1 MGYSG
6 LTGLNI
12 MKQLFSVISLAAAV
26 AVSGVAQNA
35 PAKTPT
41 VSGTITAVNAGS
53 NLISVKSTAGETVD
67 FTVTPHSFIL
77 HLPPGETD
85 LKKAQKLA
93 IGDLSAGEELVASYQ
108 MASDGKTREVRT
120 ILVRT
125 KDDLAEMAKKEDEDW
140 RKRGTTGNLASVDAA
155 AKTFTIKLGSKDVVV
170 KPGDKTEYMRY
181 SPDSAKMSD
190 AKTSS
195 FAELKPG
202 DEVHVLGNKN
212 PDGTQIEAE
221 KVVFGNFPQLAA
233 TIKSIN
239 PAANEMVVTDLAN
252 KKPVT
257 IRIIPDST
265 MKKLPDVAAQML
277 ARRYGAA
284 RGGAGGAGAD
294 NGGRGAGRGQGR
306 GFGAGGPG
314 GPGGPGGGRGGDL
327 GQILATAPTISLADL
342 KPGDAIMV
350 KTTAGGTA
358 GPATAVTLLAG
369 VEPILTAAPNST
381 RDIMSGWNLGGGG
394 GGEGQ

>member
-1 MGYSG
+1 
-6 LTGLNI
+6 
-12 MKQLFSVISLAAAV
+12 MKQFFSILLLTTAAAV
-26 AVSGVAQNA
+26 TGFAQA
-35 PAKTPT
+35 AKTPT
-41 VSGTITAVNAGS
+41 LSGAITAVNAAGNVVTVKGS
-53 NLISVKSTAGETVD
+53 TGETVD
-67 FTVTPHSFIL
+67 LTVTPHSFIL

-85 LKKAQKLA
+85 VKKAQKLA

-108 MASDGKTREVRT
+108 VGADGKTKEVRT

-125 KDDLAEMAKKEDEDW
+125 KDDLAAMAKKEDEDW

-155 AKTFTIKLGSKDVVV
+155 AKSFTIKAGGKDVVV
-170 KPGDKTEYMRY
+170 KPTDKTEYKQY
-181 SPDSAKMSD
+181 SPDSANIAD
-190 AKTSS
+190 ARTSS
-195 FAELKPG
+195 FAALKPG

-212 PDGTQIEAE
+212 PDGTEISAE
-221 KVVFGNFPQLAA
+221 QVVFGNFPQLAA

-239 PAANEMVVTDLAN
+239 PATNEMVVTDLAN

-257 IRIIPDST
+257 IRIIPGST

-284 RGGAGGAGAD
+284 RGGAGGDNAGD

-306 GFGAGGPG
+306 GFGGPG
-314 GPGGPGGGRGGDL
+314 GRGGGDL
-327 GQILATAPTISLADL
+327 GQILTNAPAITLADL

-350 KTTAGGTA
+350 KTTTGGAA

-394 GGEGQ
+394 GGEGN